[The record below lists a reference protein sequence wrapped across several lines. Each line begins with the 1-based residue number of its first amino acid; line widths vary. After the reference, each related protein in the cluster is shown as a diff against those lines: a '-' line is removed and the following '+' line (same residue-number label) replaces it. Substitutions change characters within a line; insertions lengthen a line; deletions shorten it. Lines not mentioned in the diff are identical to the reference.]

1 MSNTV
6 NLLQPVYTTD
16 TYNNNARSSSNKV
29 SASDDKLIGYTE
41 NGTSMV
47 TGTSTNKDMFLQLL
61 VAQMSNLD
69 PFGENQDPTQ
79 YITQLA
85 QFSTLEEMQ
94 TMSASLENLAALN
107 NGLLVN
113 SAVSTAS
120 NFLGKNAE
128 FLVPGQTN
136 SDGTITDATT
146 FKGRVESVF
155 IENGLVY
162 LDVTLDNG
170 EVKSFPYDNLIKVIA

>member
-6 NLLQPVYTTD
+6 NLLRPVYTTD
-16 TYNNNARSSSNKV
+16 TYNNNARGSSNKV

-107 NGLLVN
+107 NG
-113 SAVSTAS
+113 
-120 NFLGKNAE
+120 
-128 FLVPGQTN
+128 
-136 SDGTITDATT
+136 
-146 FKGRVESVF
+146 
-155 IENGLVY
+155 
-162 LDVTLDNG
+162 
-170 EVKSFPYDNLIKVIA
+170 